1 MKSIIKLLS
10 TRGSIQITIDDEIT
24 EHEARELCDAVT
36 QTIRAQ
42 YEQPKLILRDEEKIN
57 LERKPPTIDLDQVQ
71 ISVDTDGTDV
81 DPLEIGEPESEEEY

>member
-1 MKSIIKLLS
+1 MKSIVKLNS

-36 QTIRAQ
+36 QTINAQ

-57 LERKPPTIDLDQVQ
+57 LELKPPAIDLDQMQ
-71 ISVDTDGTDV
+71 IESIT
-81 DPLEIGEPESEEEY
+81 EIVESPSETEGIPQEEEY